1 MDSCEGQMVTTV
13 DTDGCLLVYPLNEW
27 EVVERKLMALPNG
40 KKAVRR
46 LQRLILGHASESEMS
61 AQGRILIPEPL
72 REFAGIEKSV
82 MLVGQG
88 NKFELWD
95 ADRWDSRCEQWV
107 EEANEEEDNEQ
118 LDGFS
123 L

>member
-1 MDSCEGQMVTTV
+1 MVTTV
-13 DTDGCLLVYPLNEW
+13 DTDGCLLIYPLNEW
-27 EVVERKLMALPNG
+27 EVVERKLMSMPNG

-72 REFAGIEKSV
+72 RKFASLDKNV
-82 MLVGQG
+82 VLVGQG

-95 ADRWDSRCEQWV
+95 ADRWNANCEQWV
-107 EEANEEEDNEQ
+107 EEANDEDDDEQ